1 MSVKI
6 NGGGKGLKV
15 VKREVSSFVNRLEVL
30 TGWRFVCYK
39 INGHNTPNLK
49 KQTVRI
55 CIKIKQQVE
64 EEARSRTRSEQ
75 KTSLPSLLSADRLRS
90 LQPSLTTIQT

>member
-1 MSVKI
+1 M
-6 NGGGKGLKV
+6 KV

-39 INGHNTPNLK
+39 INGHNTPK
-49 KQTVRI
+49 
-55 CIKIKQQVE
+55 IKETKQQVV

-75 KTSLPSLLSADRLRS
+75 KTSLPSLLSANRLRS

>member
-1 MSVKI
+1 M
-6 NGGGKGLKV
+6 
-15 VKREVSSFVNRLEVL
+15 KREVSSFVNRLEVL

-39 INGHNTPNLK
+39 VNVTDTIHQKLK

-55 CIKIKQQVE
+55 CIKIKQQVA
-64 EEARSRTRSEQ
+64 EEARSRTRSKQ

>member
-39 INGHNTPNLK
+39 INGHNTP
-49 KQTVRI
+49 
-55 CIKIKQQVE
+55 KIKE
-64 EEARSRTRSEQ
+64 TNC
-75 KTSLPSLLSADRLRS
+75 
-90 LQPSLTTIQT
+90 